1 MAVIQ
6 EVGLP
11 QQIGCSY
18 PLLQLSSFQ
27 WYSQFILDW
36 SHDIF
41 FHWIQI
47 KAIHKKCL
55 EWFITVMSNQNGKS
69 IHMDS
74 HLASASSLRDSKCHF
89 WDILDWSHC
98 DTKIFWS
105 VASKVR
111 HLLLF
116 TCFSIWEFC
125 KIKEWD
131 ISFLNRHF
139 VKNTTIFVNTILSS
153 NHELFKK

>member
-1 MAVIQ
+1 
-6 EVGLP
+6 
-11 QQIGCSY
+11 
-18 PLLQLSSFQ
+18 
-27 WYSQFILDW
+27 
-36 SHDIF
+36 
-41 FHWIQI
+41 
-47 KAIHKKCL
+47 
-55 EWFITVMSNQNGKS
+55 MSNQNGKS

-98 DTKIFWS
+98 DTKSFWS

-131 ISFLNRHF
+131 VRLLNKNILWKTPRYLWNNLVTQCGNYGNLLSRIFGKNF
-139 VKNTTIFVNTILSS
+139 VKVMVLLKKLLNTVKSLLVGAL
-153 NHELFKK
+153 E